1 MLHWFQIS
9 NDNSFNSQKISNPV
23 VGWLEWLYLNV
34 QKEAVEKRISQ
45 SSMKNEVPLCNNIV
59 GRVMVKQ
66 LWHKIS
72 LTLQFIIATKTLSCI
87 NLITFYSEGNIE
99 IWLSLKYLH
108 FRCFDLLSKDRF
120 LVRLNSVT

>member
-1 MLHWFQIS
+1 MTNLKFVALIS
-9 NDNSFNSQKISNPV
+9 NIKWQFFQFTKISNPV

-34 QKEAVEKRISQ
+34 QKETVEKRISQ

-72 LTLQFIIATKTLSCI
+72 LTLQFIMATKILSCI
-87 NLITFYSEGNIE
+87 NRITFIMKE
-99 IWLSLKYLH
+99 ILK
-108 FRCFDLLSKDRF
+108 FGWA
-120 LVRLNSVT
+120 

>member
-9 NDNSFNSQKISNPV
+9 NDSSFNSQKISNPV

-34 QKEAVEKRISQ
+34 QKETVEKRISQ

-72 LTLQFIIATKTLSCI
+72 LTLQFIIATKTVSC
-87 NLITFYSEGNIE
+87 ITFYSEGNIE
-99 IWLSLKYLH
+99 IWLNLKHLH

>member
-34 QKEAVEKRISQ
+34 QKETVEKRISQ

-59 GRVMVKQ
+59 GRLMVKQ
-66 LWHKIS
+66 LRHKIS
-72 LTLQFIIATKTLSCI
+72 LTLQFIIAKKTLSCI
-87 NLITFYSEGNIE
+87 NLYVLFWRKYRNLAELKTPTF
-99 IWLSLKYLH
+99 
-108 FRCFDLLSKDRF
+108 
-120 LVRLNSVT
+120 